1 MKRSLL
7 LRIAAVLSLLTCLG
21 HTVGTFL
28 PVPAEQTQMLA
39 TLEAMRATMVPMPV
53 GAARSY
59 VAILD
64 GNNFCTSLLLGLC
77 ATLLFV
83 VSSAPRERVV
93 DRIVTVTALALLG
106 ISSLS
111 FRYFFPPPAIFTG
124 LAALLAAVAVRAPR
138 PER

>member
-1 MKRSLL
+1 MKRPLL
-7 LRIAAVLSLLTCLG
+7 LRSAAALSLLTCLG

-28 PVPAEQTQMLA
+28 PVPPDQTRMLA
-39 TLEAMRATMVPMPV
+39 TLDAMRETMVPMPV

-59 VAILD
+59 VEILD

-83 VSSAPRERVV
+83 VSSAPRDRIV
-93 DRIVTVTALALLG
+93 DRVVTVTALALLG
-106 ISSLS
+106 ISALS

-124 LAALLAAVAVRAPR
+124 LAALLAAASLLRGV
-138 PER
+138 ER